1 MLISQPL
8 AQVLAAGRRQFNQR
22 VDEARRRTPGF
33 DPTAFSSFVQQQL
46 DPVVS
51 AMAATAPART
61 AAVTL
66 AAYDIGLL
74 LCAQGLAG
82 PSARSPGVNQ
92 LWRDVL
98 PALAPRIAELPHDL
112 LGALSNAALHLGT
125 VEGARPTEWLALLRQ
140 LGPASETPAQLLA
153 LGKVLAWRSG
163 LAQFRLGALQAAA
176 TLPEALQRAALQ
188 APSHSDIDA
197 WRGTLEASPWAG
209 HPGRPEGWTL
219 GRFTGFGGRFSAPP
233 ELRVASNGMLLRSGD
248 RHFLAIADACG
259 AVLMPATAQ
268 EFDHAAPPKRPA
280 SVQWHG
286 QMLVVSGREV
296 PIDLPQEG
304 LVLAASAHTLAV
316 ASPYTHTVRLLPL

>member
-1 MLISQPL
+1 MISPPL

-33 DPTAFSSFVQQQL
+33 DPAAFSAFVQQQL

-51 AMAATAPART
+51 AVEAVAPART
-61 AAVTL
+61 AGVTL

-82 PSARSPGVNQ
+82 PSARSRLVNQ
-92 LWRDVL
+92 LWREVL

-112 LGALSNAALHLGT
+112 LGALSNAAVHLGT
-125 VEGARPTEWLALLRQ
+125 VDGARPAEWLGLLRQ
-140 LGPASETPAQLLA
+140 LGPGSETPAQLLA
-153 LGKVLAWRSG
+153 LGKVLAWRAG
-163 LAQFRLGALQAAA
+163 LAQFRPGALQAAA
-176 TLPEALQRAALQ
+176 SLPDALQRAALQ
-188 APSHSDIDA
+188 APSQSDVEA
-197 WRGTLEASPWAG
+197 WRGTLASSPWAG
-209 HPGRPEGWTL
+209 PQARPEGWTL
-219 GRFTGFGGRFSAPP
+219 GGFTGFDGRFAAPP
-233 ELRVASNGMLLRSGD
+233 ALRVASNGMLVRSGD
-248 RHFLAIADACG
+248 RYFLAIADACG

-268 EFDHAAPPKRPA
+268 EFDLAAPPKRPA

-286 QMLVVSGREV
+286 QTLVVSGREV

-304 LVLAASAHTLAV
+304 LVLAASPHTLAV